1 MPQTL
6 PRLFLF
12 LISFSIP
19 LAGCGSSQT
28 TTTPPPA
35 IPAFTSTPPM
45 AAVEAT
51 PYSYQI
57 AATSPDMSAITFAL
71 TTGPAGASISG
82 STLSWTPTHQ
92 QSRAANSFSVTATT
106 AKGGSA
112 VQSWSVTPNGT
123 IAISAVTTYWTP
135 TGKIDIPRVWLAG
148 SPFPAVLVP
157 QTDGS
162 VTRLQ
167 GSASANGDG
176 TFSIPDVP
184 AGYYWLQLSTTGN
197 YWTSASSFDAG
208 EDFVGTPVK
217 TTPQSSTTTI
227 NFSLSGLDPIQ
238 SQDQFMIQ
246 PDTRDS
252 VFPFVIGGVPGATT
266 LNFGE
271 RISSN
276 IDFSQIHTLFFN
288 QLEPVTSGTFSGLA
302 LGPSL
307 TQSNVTITNGGVNT
321 ITAALLPSPK
331 QSIPLNIKG
340 SAWANNYQNV
350 APAALT
356 PRLTDFALFAQP
368 FVTDRVASGLSTITG
383 PDLTMLVPTVP
394 STGLFHVINNYF
406 CEQSSGLFPNTSNV
420 PTPPVILTDQDF
432 GAISYG
438 DPFPGAW
445 PRMFEICQQAT
456 VQIPRPNSTTITDTF
471 LLTFGETTAIPTA
484 PIAPL
489 VGPVQ
494 NPMINGTAFF
504 QSATLNSTAVNLNWS
519 APAGAQPFGYYVTL
533 FQLVTLSTGTTQ
545 YEAVARFGTA
555 KTSMSVPL
563 LAAGSTYIFQIVAWV
578 DGAANME
585 TSPGRSQLP
594 IAHSAVISAPIT
606 IN

>member
-1 MPQTL
+1 
-6 PRLFLF
+6 
-12 LISFSIP
+12 
-19 LAGCGSSQT
+19 
-28 TTTPPPA
+28 
-35 IPAFTSTPPM
+35 M

-51 PYSYQI
+51 PYSYQL
-57 AATSPDMSAITFAL
+57 AATSSDMSAITFAL
-71 TTGPAGASISG
+71 TAGPAGASISG
-82 STLSWTPTHQ
+82 NALSWTPTHQ

-148 SPFPAVLVP
+148 APVPAGLVP

-167 GSASANGDG
+167 GSANADG

-197 YWTSASSFDAG
+197 YWTSSSSFDAG

-238 SQDQFMIQ
+238 SQDQFVIQ
-246 PDTRDS
+246 PDTRDN

-266 LNFGE
+266 LNLGE
-271 RISSN
+271 QITSD
-276 IDFSQIHTLFFN
+276 IDFSQINTLFFN
-288 QLEPVTSGTFSGLA
+288 QLEPVTSGTFSGVA

-321 ITAALLPSPK
+321 ITAVLTPSP
-331 QSIPLNIKG
+331 QSSIPLNIKG
-340 SAWANNYQNV
+340 SAWAANYQNV

-356 PRLTDFALFAQP
+356 PRLTDFAVYAQP
-368 FVTDRVASGLSTITG
+368 FVTDRVASGLSTIAG

-394 STGLFHVINNYF
+394 STGLFHVINNYY
-406 CEQSSGLFPNTSNV
+406 CSQSSGLFLTLTGV

-432 GAISYG
+432 GSISYG
-438 DPFPGAW
+438 DPFPSAW
-445 PRMFEICQQAT
+445 PRAFEICQQAT

-471 LLTFGETTAIPTA
+471 LMTFGETTAIPTA

-494 NPMINGTAFF
+494 NPMINGTGFF
-504 QSATLNSTAVNLNWS
+504 QSATLNSTAVNLSWS
-519 APAGAQPFGYYVTL
+519 VPAGAQPFGYYVTV
-533 FQLVTLSTGTTQ
+533 FQLVTLSTGTIQ
-545 YEAVARFGTA
+545 YEGVARFGTA

-563 LAAGSTYIFQIVAWV
+563 LNSGSTYIFQIVAWV
-578 DGAANME
+578 NGVANME

-594 IAHSAVISAPIT
+594 IAHSTVISAPIT